1 MANDVRY
8 QTLMIMTKFSFL
20 QGFGTAST
28 GVINKRKSNC
38 NTLKEAIF
46 TLQRMWGISAP
57 FKERG
62 RLSFKYSLALGIRK
76 VHLKAWSCCQA
87 SRFPLLITQTSKRA
101 SAIHILDWKYWC
113 EFRWGDKSINPMAHN
128 LSRGLNGH
136 ALLFGPLL
144 SIRGRSHHLPD
155 WRKTEKKDLKAEQTL
170 KKGRHSLMRGLLLQK
185 TFHPLT
191 H

>member
-46 TLQRMWGISAP
+46 TLQRMWGISASL
-57 FKERG
+57 KERG
-62 RLSFKYSLALGIRK
+62 HLSFKYSLALGIRK

-101 SAIHILDWKYWC
+101 SAIQILDWKYWC

-128 LSRGLNGH
+128 LSRGLNGY

-144 SIRGRSHHLPD
+144 PIRGRSHHLPD
-155 WRKTEKKDLKAEQTL
+155 
-170 KKGRHSLMRGLLLQK
+170 
-185 TFHPLT
+185 
-191 H
+191 

>member
-38 NTLKEAIF
+38 NTMKEAIF

-57 FKERG
+57 LKERG

-76 VHLKAWSCCQA
+76 VHLKTWSCCQA

-101 SAIHILDWKYWC
+101 SAIQILDWKYWC
-113 EFRWGDKSINPMAHN
+113 EFRWGDKSINPMVFQGNLMDMPCCLAH
-128 LSRGLNGH
+128 SYPSEVAHTTSQTGERQ
-136 ALLFGPLL
+136 
-144 SIRGRSHHLPD
+144 
-155 WRKTEKKDLKAEQTL
+155 KKRIWNQNRL
-170 KKGRHSLMRGLLLQK
+170 
-185 TFHPLT
+185 
-191 H
+191 